1 MQQARLPQYRIE
13 IKVSL
18 ATHIQ
23 RHECSHSRR
32 TAKKKQIAATSRKGL
47 EPRRRSGVGFGQG
60 SDAGDSRRMGS
71 GELDWMEFPKGRTAL
86 DIDCIRGECWCF
98 LTGAFRPVSVFLF
111 LLSFFVF
118 CSLPLILTWMIPT
131 VCISCGQSGSR
142 CFLTL
147 PYLTLPY
154 LTHQPYYTLLY
165 NKLV

>member
-13 IKVSL
+13 IKVFL

-23 RHECSHSRR
+23 RYECSRYR
-32 TAKKKQIAATSRKGL
+32 CTAKKKQIAATSRKGL

-60 SDAGDSRRMGS
+60 LDAGDSRRMGS

-98 LTGAFRPVSVFLF
+98 LIGAFRPVSEFFFLF
-111 LLSFFVF
+111 FRFLFFAYDSDLDDTYRVHF
-118 CSLPLILTWMIPT
+118 MWAIGIEM
-131 VCISCGQSGSR
+131 
-142 CFLTL
+142 L
-147 PYLTLPY
+147 PYLTLPTN
-154 LTHQPYYTLLY
+154 LTIPYYTRLY